1 MLKKIFL
8 FIPALLTIIVWGS
21 TFLVSKNV
29 LLSGMH
35 PLTLMCLRF
44 LLAYII
50 LCMFSK
56 KPISFKFDR
65 VGLKQELLFLLLG
78 LSGGSLYFYL
88 EYTSLKMTSA
98 VNVGLISATVPI
110 ISTAIS
116 LVLGK
121 VKVGTKYYCGSL
133 FAFLGVFFIVM
144 NGRWCFSISII
155 GDLIAILSAFL
166 WALYTVILSLF
177 ENKYSEILISRRLFF
192 YAFITIIGFV
202 IYRLEVDEL
211 YILREIPILLS
222 VLYLAIFASALCMLL
237 WNISINKIG
246 IIKTNNFLYFM
257 PVVTLLASLFFAIDE
272 ISLYSVLGTVLI
284 IVGIYISDYKS

>member
-50 LCMFSK
+50 LCLFSK

-88 EYTSLKMTSA
+88 EYTSLKLTSA

-121 VKVGTKYYCGSL
+121 VKVGVKYYCGSL

-144 NGRWCFSISII
+144 NGRWCFNISII
-155 GDLIAILSAFL
+155 GDMIAILSAFL

-177 ENKYSEILISRRLFF
+177 EKKYSEILISRRLFF

-211 YILREIPILLS
+211 YVLHDIPILLS
-222 VLYLAIFASALCMLL
+222 VLYLAIFASALCILL

-284 IVGIYISDYKS
+284 IAGIYISDYKS